1 MTDST
6 APTTTPTAPRSRTS
20 RPADL
25 SAATAAPEVRQP
37 VRTPRGDLAA
47 LPAALHSE
55 YIKFRSLRSNT
66 AIAVL
71 TGLLGLSLTWGTA
84 ALVADDVIVSEDVLF
99 LSDVFI
105 YSTFLT
111 AIIAAITSML
121 TITSESQYGTL
132 ATALTAQPARWIIV
146 AAKTGI
152 AIAIGVLYGAI
163 SMVTG
168 AAGAALGGL
177 GAGDTGSIP
186 ATVGW
191 ALTFTAIASV
201 LGLGVGMVVRHSAAA
216 ISGLI
221 IWWLVIENLMAAM
234 LPETASRFMPFY
246 AGVAVLGV
254 EFYKT
259 TAETVAVALS
269 RAENVLVFGGYAA
282 IAFIAGSVLLYRRDT
297 D

>member
-25 SAATAAPEVRQP
+25 SAVTAAPEVRQP
-37 VRTPRGDLAA
+37 VRTTRGDLAA

-163 SMVTG
+163 SMV
-168 AAGAALGGL
+168 AGAALGGL
-177 GAGDTGSIP
+177 EAGDTGSIA

-282 IAFIAGSVLLYRRDT
+282 IAVIAGTVLLYRRDT